1 MKRPFIFC
9 HMATSV
15 DGKIWG
21 NFMDTPEFGVSGT
34 IFDDISMR
42 NKGGY
47 NMEGWLSGRV
57 TTDKNFTFFKEP
69 KLDENA
75 PLVPAGDFV
84 PQTGK
89 DRYYISIDPSGKLGW
104 EKNYIEYEGIAY
116 VIEVITEKASNSYKD
131 LLRRLN
137 IPYIIAG
144 KEALDAKLA
153 LEKLHTLFGF
163 KSIMLGGGGVLNW
176 TFIQEG
182 LCDEVSLVVAP
193 VADGSSEQP
202 SSFETGKLGND
213 TPVSF
218 TLKSADILDGS
229 TLWLRYTVNNSDHGC
244 DD

>member
-1 MKRPFIFC
+1 
-9 HMATSV
+9 
-15 DGKIWG
+15 
-21 NFMDTPEFGVSGT
+21 
-34 IFDDISMR
+34 
-42 NKGGY
+42 
-47 NMEGWLSGRV
+47 MEGWLSGRV

-153 LEKLHTLFGF
+153 LEKLPTLFGF

-193 VADGSSEQP
+193 LLTVRQNSLHRLKPESSE
-202 SSFETGKLGND
+202 TIRL
-213 TPVSF
+213 
-218 TLKSADILDGS
+218 SALLSKVQIYSTEVRSGSDIL
-229 TLWLRYTVNNSDHGC
+229 
-244 DD
+244 

>member
-89 DRYYISIDPSGKLGW
+89 DRYYISIDPSANSAGKRIILS
-104 EKNYIEYEGIAY
+104 
-116 VIEVITEKASNSYKD
+116 TKAS
-131 LLRRLN
+131 
-137 IPYIIAG
+137 
-144 KEALDAKLA
+144 
-153 LEKLHTLFGF
+153 H
-163 KSIMLGGGGVLNW
+163 M
-176 TFIQEG
+176 
-182 LCDEVSLVVAP
+182 
-193 VADGSSEQP
+193 
-202 SSFETGKLGND
+202 
-213 TPVSF
+213 
-218 TLKSADILDGS
+218 
-229 TLWLRYTVNNSDHGC
+229 
-244 DD
+244 